1 MLGSFECVKSGTE
14 IKTSA
19 TNKTYLRVGLV
30 QGNELVSAEVDNDDL
45 FNRIKDLAD
54 YTKIIAVV
62 DVKSGVWN
70 GARYV
75 RHILKGFDI
84 KK

>member
-1 MLGSFECVKSGTE
+1 M
-14 IKTSA
+14 
-19 TNKTYLRVGLV
+19 
-30 QGNELVSAEVDNDDL
+30 VSAEVDNDDL

-62 DVKSGVWN
+62 DVKTGIWD

-75 RHILKGFDI
+75 RHILKQFESHCSNATVQKHI
-84 KK
+84 ARKICQNS